1 MHRRNYTHVADILY
15 YHETSHYTG
24 LKEAE
29 SSRKCVCHGEKE
41 QDWLKTTGREEDNSE
56 TFMLKEKKNCFNS
69 IYNHT
74 EHMLCTSL
82 QKCCLRLNSDQAR
95 ILVNISLVVKDTE
108 CPKMMWLEWCNL
120 LNNGI
125 LNNSLKCWYKCT
137 QCLGY
142 RFYKLWLRIRKRLC
156 FGLSWT
162 VVSG

>member
-1 MHRRNYTHVADILY
+1 
-15 YHETSHYTG
+15 
-24 LKEAE
+24 
-29 SSRKCVCHGEKE
+29 
-41 QDWLKTTGREEDNSE
+41 
-56 TFMLKEKKNCFNS
+56 
-69 IYNHT
+69 
-74 EHMLCTSL
+74 MLCTSL

-162 VVSG
+162 VVSGQPCCPSIASYERRVINLWYECQLRHFILSTSVELPLFSQSMAVRGEDQYYPNVCMVNTELTAG